1 MDLPLTTPPTHTFRA
16 SSRTSTVRI
25 MGALQV
31 PMAPPPVVARHA
43 PAPAPVDRTEPLPG
57 LVAAQHVHP
66 AGKYRS
72 TVRLRVA
79 S

>member
-1 MDLPLTTPPTHTFRA
+1 MDLPLTTSPTHTFRA

-31 PMAPPPVVARHA
+31 PVALAPIVARHA
-43 PAPAPVDRTEPLPG
+43 PAPAPIDRTEPLPSLG
-57 LVAAQHVHP
+57 AAQRVHP
-66 AGKYRS
+66 AGKHRS